1 MLVNN
6 DKILPRIYVFS
17 IKALSSYRGGNRPLW
32 TNRWLWY
39 LITFFFFLF
48 SALGTLPYIGN
59 FVHIGGFLFGL
70 LASVALLPRTNYR
83 FNNLAFKKICKW
95 VSLLLLFVALVCTIV
110 AFFMIKD
117 SEFCS
122 WCHYIDC
129 VPYTENFCPSM
140 STDGI
145 LDNNMERWINSFETS
160 P

>member
-1 MLVNN
+1 MEAL
-6 DKILPRIYVFS
+6 ILFGV
-17 IKALSSYRGGNRPLW
+17 ALAS
-32 TNRWLWY
+32 
-39 LITFFFFLF
+39 F
-48 SALGTLPYIGN
+48 ALGTLPYIGN

-122 WCHYIDC
+122 WCNYIDC
-129 VPYTENFCPSM
+129 VPYTKNFCPSM
-140 STDGI
+140 SSDGV
-145 LDNNMERWINSFETS
+145 LDNNMER
-160 P
+160 